1 MRFTL
6 STITPDDVIRH
17 ARLDDA
23 DEEET
28 MHLQVMISAAQS
40 FCLSYTG
47 LTPEEADE
55 YPDMAMAAIIIA
67 ADLYDNRSYTVD
79 KDTVN
84 PTVSTILGMHSR
96 NLL

>member
-1 MRFTL
+1 MSLTL

-17 ARLDDA
+17 TRLDEV

-28 MHLQVMISAAQS
+28 MHLQGMICAAQS

-47 LTPEEADE
+47 LTAEEADQ
-55 YPDMAMAAIIIA
+55 YPDMAMAAMIIA
-67 ADLYDNRSYTVD
+67 ADLYDVRSYTVD

-84 PTVSTILGMHSR
+84 PTVSTILGMHAR

>member
-1 MRFTL
+1 MRYTL
-6 STITPDDVIRH
+6 STITPDDVILH
-17 ARLDDA
+17 ARLDDVSK
-23 DEEET
+23 EEM
-28 MHLQVMISAAQS
+28 MHLQVIINSAQS

-47 LTPEEADE
+47 LTEEEADE
-55 YPDMAMAAIIIA
+55 YPDMALAAMILA
-67 ADLYDNRSYTVD
+67 ADMYDVRSYTVD